1 MGIHPAEAPAHE
13 ISFMCDDIAATM
25 AELGAKGVVFE
36 GQPQQQAFGNV
47 VTMVLPG
54 DVKVLLYEPRHQT
67 AI

>member
-1 MGIHPAEAPAHE
+1 
-13 ISFMCDDIAATM
+13 MCDDIAATM